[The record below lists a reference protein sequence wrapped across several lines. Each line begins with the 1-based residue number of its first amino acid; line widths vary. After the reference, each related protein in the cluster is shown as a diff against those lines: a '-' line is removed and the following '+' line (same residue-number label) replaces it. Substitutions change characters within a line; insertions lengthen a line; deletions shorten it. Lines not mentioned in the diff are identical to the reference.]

1 MLYFRQLLRRRSKY
15 KHDPRSF
22 GVRRSESAAAL
33 KLTYDLFSDDVADEV
48 VAAMRE
54 ADVWV
59 VQECVRRPSQY
70 KSPILQSELDS
81 RLIQA
86 LMEGWGKKLG
96 SFSGH
101 QVKSVEEAAIAFMNA
116 DDDYSGLLRHTA
128 CVVAAGSDINWS
140 FVADDGPAYVGFIDF
155 SMEVG
160 MRRAML
166 SPAEDVGTSSAISE
180 LVGEAL
186 ITLGLEG
193 HAHSLQR
200 SADPRAEHTGRQY
213 RSRLGALRRCLADGQ
228 ESAAVAE
235 TISLL
240 ASYVSIENSQAAEAP
255 SALTQDPH
263 KFLHLIIRMLNPKQL
278 IAAPPLLLLLLA
290 DVVSGQVQLESHS
303 FTQALDPAVF
313 NQRWESMGTCI
324 LENNH
329 IVLTPRTADK
339 FGALWHKSPLRTDNF
354 EATFTLDLMNP
365 PDGSD
370 PKHEQGFA
378 FWYVYDD
385 PKTQYSREALHCK
398 DRCTAIL
405 ENAGFG
411 LMGYKSNFNGMAIFF
426 PNNRFVD
433 GRMDLQPSASLAM
446 NDGTLVYNR
455 QVDLPT
461 GYGSFWDYRNRRLTV
476 QVRVQPESVTV
487 QGRFSDTDP
496 WTLLLNYQVTDPK
509 FRIRP
514 NGYIGITSLVAP
526 VGGQIINLVD
536 YVALDSLYV
545 FNHDLSQKGEDA
557 ETAPEPS
564 DVESRPDPIG
574 EKAVDSEFEGF
585 SDIFSERLEA
595 NRV

>member
-1 MLYFRQLLRRRSKY
+1 
-15 KHDPRSF
+15 
-22 GVRRSESAAAL
+22 
-33 KLTYDLFSDDVADEV
+33 
-48 VAAMRE
+48 
-54 ADVWV
+54 
-59 VQECVRRPSQY
+59 
-70 KSPILQSELDS
+70 
-81 RLIQA
+81 
-86 LMEGWGKKLG
+86 
-96 SFSGH
+96 
-101 QVKSVEEAAIAFMNA
+101 
-116 DDDYSGLLRHTA
+116 
-128 CVVAAGSDINWS
+128 
-140 FVADDGPAYVGFIDF
+140 
-155 SMEVG
+155 
-160 MRRAML
+160 
-166 SPAEDVGTSSAISE
+166 
-180 LVGEAL
+180 
-186 ITLGLEG
+186 
-193 HAHSLQR
+193 
-200 SADPRAEHTGRQY
+200 
-213 RSRLGALRRCLADGQ
+213 
-228 ESAAVAE
+228 
-235 TISLL
+235 
-240 ASYVSIENSQAAEAP
+240 
-255 SALTQDPH
+255 
-263 KFLHLIIRMLNPKQL
+263 MLNPKQL
-278 IAAPPLLLLLLA
+278 IAAPLLLLLLA
-290 DVVSGQVQLESHS
+290 DVVYGQVQLESHS

-324 LENNH
+324 PESNH

-354 EATFTLDLMNP
+354 EATFTLDLKNP
-365 PDGSD
+365 PGGSD

-385 PKTQYSREALHCK
+385 PKTQYPREALNCK

-496 WTLLLNYQVTDPK
+496 WTLLINYQVTDPK

-536 YVALDSLYV
+536 YVALDSLHV
-545 FNHDLSQKGEDA
+545 VNHDLSQKGEDA

-574 EKAVDSEFEGF
+574 EKAVDSSKDSLISSLNDLKLTAYRVITELEPMRWRTEQGMKELEVRARALKQTLDRLQRDVEVSGNDDMAEQFRNMKQELMEISREAADSSRGRKHDLDMLEQGLA
-585 SDIFSERLEA
+585 SMHSNPESSSLAEVERRAQKMKDELESSGNTLLWLA
-595 NRV
+595 VVCLLAIISVGVAVYRKFRHLEKSHLL